1 MDSVVTEA
9 VSQFPRIL
17 WWEVW
22 NFMSIERGK
31 CEYDERN
38 IINLKG
44 YNDSGKSAM
53 LNALKVA
60 LFNSNPTKQVSFIQ
74 DDKEYFRVLIAF
86 EDGVQILRDKYINGQ
101 SLYEMYKDGKCIYT
115 SKNGNALTRITE
127 VPKPIADYLGLIMY
141 DGSCLNARACFEKQ
155 IGVQTTGSENYKMFN
170 AVLKSEEIATAGVLL
185 NNDKNKLAS
194 DIEATDYELQAHK
207 RTLGDSEKL
216 TEDMISY
223 LKLHDADLDTLEMA
237 TSALSNITNLNNMY
251 SSVRVLPEMSTVD
264 FKQLDALIGLVDLVT
279 KSSAINLTPEL
290 GLVDNIQLQSLS
302 GVVDLLNKVN
312 SISVTPQVSVIDS
325 NRLSA
330 LTDLS
335 TMISTYDLV
344 KVAPKVSG
352 VDSSQLSD
360 LEIISKIM
368 TDLQFYTSEIESN
381 DSRLTVLADELVKLQ
396 AEVANHGVKMIKCP
410 GCGQIFNPDEQHIH

>member
-1 MDSVVTEA
+1 MDSVITEA
-9 VSQFPRIL
+9 VSQYPRIL
-17 WWEVW
+17 WWDVW

-74 DDKEYFRVLIAF
+74 DDKEYFRVLVAF

-101 SLYEMYKDGKCIYT
+101 SLYEMYKDGKCIYS

-170 AVLKSEEIATAGVLL
+170 AVLKSEEIATASTLL

-194 DIEATDYELQAHK
+194 DIEATDYELQSLK
-207 RTLGDSEKL
+207 RTLGDSEKI
-216 TEDMISY
+216 TEDMITY
-223 LKLHDADLDTLEMA
+223 LKLHDSNLDSLDSAMNDLISM
-237 TSALSNITNLNNMY
+237 SNLFNLLN
-251 SSVRVLPEMSTVD
+251 TVT
-264 FKQLDALIGLVDLVT
+264 IP
-279 KSSAINLTPEL
+279 PEL
-290 GLVDNIQLQSLS
+290 DI
-302 GVVDLLNKVN
+302 
-312 SISVTPQVSVIDS
+312 IDS
-325 NRLSA
+325 NQISSLCN
-330 LTDLS
+330 LVS
-335 TMISTYDLV
+335 TLISYNSINVPPQVNL
-344 KVAPKVSG
+344 
-352 VDSSQLSD
+352 VDSSQLSSLINLISLREKLLGVVISPEVNIIDNEKLNSMINLLSLKSNLDNIEITPEVNLVDSSKLSDIEVIVKLYND
-360 LEIISKIM
+360 L
-368 TDLQFYTSEIESN
+368 LFYKSEIESN
-381 DSRLTVLADELVKLQ
+381 DDRLSVLSDELIKLQ
-396 AEVANHGVKMIKCP
+396 SEVESHGVKLIKCP
-410 GCGQIFNPDEQHIH
+410 GCGQIFSPEEQHIH